1 MAILRAWL
9 AIAVAAAGLSLSS
22 WACFSPR
29 QPGCAFS
36 CVADGRCPAR
46 YSCGD
51 DGLCHRDDGLG
62 VCDFP
67 PQNDAGGD
75 AVTDSA
81 SDTVNE

>member
-1 MAILRAWL
+1 MAILRCWL
-9 AIAVAAAGLSLSS
+9 GIAILAAASAMSS

-36 CVADGRCPAR
+36 CVADGRCPSG
-46 YSCGD
+46 YSCES

-67 PQNDAGGD
+67 SQNDAAAD
-75 AVTDSA
+75 AGND
-81 SDTVNE
+81 